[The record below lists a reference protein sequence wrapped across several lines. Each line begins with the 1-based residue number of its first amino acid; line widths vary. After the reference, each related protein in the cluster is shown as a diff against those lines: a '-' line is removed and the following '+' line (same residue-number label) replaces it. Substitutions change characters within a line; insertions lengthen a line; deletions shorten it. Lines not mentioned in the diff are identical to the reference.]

1 MSIDS
6 AIRAMVNRATE
17 AIELGER
24 RKLTA
29 DAARALRDVR
39 DLARYLAAVD
49 PGEVRRALGAPGDWG
64 HDSDLGMALL
74 AAQRGQVTADTGS
87 PPSRGGR

>member
-1 MSIDS
+1 MSIDK
-6 AIRAMVNRATE
+6 AIQNMIASATE

-29 DAARALRDVR
+29 DAAQALRDVR

-49 PGEVRRALGAPGDWG
+49 PGEVRRALGSPGDWG
-64 HDSDLGMALL
+64 HNSELGMAL
-74 AAQRGQVTADTGS
+74 AAYLRRNA
-87 PPSRGGR
+87 